1 MKQSEVRRK
10 ALEFCK
16 ENNINTFPV
25 EIIKICNKLGL
36 KVFEEYLEPDVSGMI
51 IVDEKPWERYGTNK
65 FIVVN
70 LSELAA
76 RRRFTIAHE
85 LAHYVLHKEGNVL
98 YAHRDMV
105 GNSGFRSSIEREANY
120 FAANILMPEKL
131 VEDKVRDIEAEV
143 WGAVPEFVLIR
154 EIADNFAVSE
164 SAAKVRLRQLD
175 LI

>member
-1 MKQSEVRRK
+1 MKKSEVRKR

-16 ENNINTFPV
+16 ENNIKTFPV
-25 EIIKICNKLGL
+25 EIIKACNKLGL
-36 KVFEEYLEPDVSGMI
+36 KVFEEYLDPDVSGMI
-51 IVDEKPWERYGTNK
+51 IVDNEPWERYGTNK

-70 LSELAA
+70 LSELAT

-105 GNSGFRSSIEREANY
+105 GNSAVQSNIEQEANY
-120 FAANILMPEKL
+120 FAANVLMPEKL
-131 VEDKVRDIEAEV
+131 VEDKVNDIKEEA
-143 WGAVPEFVLIR
+143 WGILPNFVLIK
-154 EIADNFAVSE
+154 EIADSFAVSE
-164 SAAKVRLRQLD
+164 SAAEVRLKQLK